1 MLEHL
6 RSHYPLIEDHY
17 LAPGGGQVRQLSG
30 SRVRRIL
37 RRFGETRS
45 LGTEAGRTSRGTP
58 GAARELVD
66 SLNSFDIEL
75 ADSDKRNELADV
87 LQRWLIENPIA
98 EFFAQQRLEVELDP
112 RYPVVVKQVSVP

>member
-1 MLEHL
+1 M
-6 RSHYPLIEDHY
+6 
-17 LAPGGGQVRQLSG
+17 
-30 SRVRRIL
+30 
-37 RRFGETRS
+37 
-45 LGTEAGRTSRGTP
+45 
-58 GAARELVD
+58 D